1 MAIASPWIM
10 RIAPCLLAVL
20 PLLSSAAA
28 VAQESS
34 RALPPAAVSKKNLLQ
49 GSLGLGSP
57 VGALGLSYAYMP
69 VGQVEIEVGGGVG
82 FTGYQVAVMP
92 KLALGASDRLV
103 LGLGPSL
110 SIDAS
115 SEGTKNAIGYWLN
128 GEIGYRHTTAFGLS
142 VLAAVGVSYGLSG
155 TIHTACGIDCAAGV
169 PRQPGESIAGK
180 FLPEMRIAL
189 GRAF

>member
-1 MAIASPWIM
+1 M

-20 PLLSSAAA
+20 PMLSSAVA

-34 RALPPAAVSKKNLLQ
+34 RSLPAAAVSKKNLLQ

-57 VGALGLSYAYMP
+57 VGALGLSYVYMP
-69 VGQVEIEVGGGVG
+69 VRQVEIEVGGGLG

-103 LGLGPSL
+103 IGLGPSV

-115 SEGTKNAIGYWLN
+115 GEGKKNAIGYWLN
-128 GEIGYRHTTAFGLS
+128 GELGYRHSTAFGLS

-155 TIHTACGIDCAAGV
+155 TIHACGIDCAAGASRA
-169 PRQPGESIAGK
+169 PDESITGK
-180 FLPEMRIAL
+180 FLPEVRIAL